1 MRRKNVG
8 GASGYSHPPM
18 PHQALALLLRRRWG
32 ASVTLFL
39 FFFLSKAKIHLGSA
53 TDFREMVPKPGP
65 SKPGAQKP
73 LGARTNQCLLLI
85 GYQASLSD
93 LLFLLS
99 SLSIYPNVPIRE
111 TGPNCRP
118 HPQVGRNGKQS
129 KARGTGEGRQEFVCS
144 VVLRLHTL
152 IVCLE

>member
-1 MRRKNVG
+1 
-8 GASGYSHPPM
+8 
-18 PHQALALLLRRRWG
+18 
-32 ASVTLFL
+32 
-39 FFFLSKAKIHLGSA
+39 
-53 TDFREMVPKPGP
+53 MVPKPGP

-73 LGARTNQCLLLI
+73 LDALTNQCLLLI

-99 SLSIYPNVPIRE
+99 SLSICPNVLIRE

-118 HPQVGRNGKQS
+118 HPQVGRNGKQA
-129 KARGTGEGRQEFVCS
+129 KARGKGEGRQEFVCS

>member
-32 ASVTLFL
+32 ASVTLF
-39 FFFLSKAKIHLGSA
+39 FLLKVKIHLGSA

-73 LGARTNQCLLLI
+73 LNALTNQCLLLI

-99 SLSIYPNVPIRE
+99 SLSICPNVLRE

-118 HPQVGRNGKQS
+118 HPPSGKEWKTS
-129 KARGTGEGRQEFVCS
+129 
-144 VVLRLHTL
+144 
-152 IVCLE
+152 

>member
-1 MRRKNVG
+1 MWEEPLATPILPCLTRHWLCSSEEG
-8 GASGYSHPPM
+8 GVPLSH
-18 PHQALALLLRRRWG
+18 
-32 ASVTLFL
+32 F
-39 FFFLSKAKIHLGSA
+39 FFFLLKVKIHLGSA

-73 LGARTNQCLLLI
+73 LDALTNQCLLLI

-99 SLSIYPNVPIRE
+99 SLSICPNVLIRE

-118 HPQVGRNGKQS
+118 HPQVGRNGKQA
-129 KARGTGEGRQEFVCS
+129 KARGKGEGRQEFVCS